1 MNAKLVGTLRGC
13 CFLALVVAVLLGA
26 HTTQAQVTVK
36 TVPLDPANLTT
47 PHTTFNGATIVLGAT
62 VDVHGSADPFTVFW
76 NFGDGSAIQSFAL
89 AKPYDIS
96 TTHAYPAAAAVGTTW
111 TASVTVTDN
120 NNASITGTA
129 NYLVIQGP
137 NNLASAVDVAIDTG
151 LWTLHKT
158 MQRYMVAGV
167 NEGGWDIQFPSPG
180 CIAPTQT
187 CDNINGS
194 VAIDAN
200 AVQAFE
206 VNGHLQN
213 GPASDP
219 YTDDVARGLAR
230 LETYLAAFSVV
241 PNKPY
246 NFNAP
251 PTCPNG
257 GTTPC
262 TFTFDG
268 NGNGQY
274 VLFNDPTGQTM
285 YTTGQVMDA
294 FIASSTPN
302 AVAVTGPAGVKGKKF
317 VDIVQDALDAYSYCQ
332 YGSNFNVDSAAG
344 GAWLYGCLQGDDSSV
359 SQWAAIGAI
368 GAQRGFGLTIPP
380 IVQSANAVWITYSQA
395 ADGSFGYRGKTPVWG
410 PYADTPSSMVQMAM
424 DGIGR
429 GDARWDKAETFM
441 RDNFGNTGEPGCGV
455 NAQCQAGVAPKAY
468 TYGLFSFT
476 KSMLLHN
483 AGGALAPIVLLQ
495 SKTPGV
501 SPIDWYAA
509 EVSKGAPT
517 DGVARTLVNRQDP
530 GGFWTGHS
538 FVGQHYPFE
547 TAWSIIMLRKTV
559 FVQCVNNLGGRGT
572 PGGTAPA
579 RIDLTWTGI
588 PNTASYDVLRGTVN
602 QGPYTK
608 VGNTTTTA
616 FSDRTGLS
624 NSKTYYYVLQPLSA
638 SGVEI
643 CQSNQATVPI
653 PAPH

>member
-13 CFLALVVAVLLGA
+13 CFLALAVAVLLGA
-26 HTTQAQVTVK
+26 YTTQAQVTVK
-36 TVPLDPANLTT
+36 TVPLDPTNPTT
-47 PHTTFNGATIVLGAT
+47 PHSTFNGKTIVLGAT

-76 NFGDGSAIQSFAL
+76 NFGDGSPIVNFAL
-89 AKPYDIS
+89 VKPFDIS

-120 NNASITGTA
+120 NNASNTGTA

-158 MQRYMVAGV
+158 MQRYVVAGV

-180 CIAPTQT
+180 CVVPTQT
-187 CDNINGS
+187 CDNVNGS

-206 VNGHLQN
+206 VNGHLQD

-230 LETYLAAFSVV
+230 LETYLAAFPVV
-241 PNKPY
+241 ANKAY

-251 PTCPNG
+251 PACPNG

-262 TFTFDG
+262 TYTFDG

-294 FIASSTPN
+294 FIASDTPN

-317 VDIVQDALDAYSYCQ
+317 VDIVQDGVDAYSYCQ
-332 YGSNFNVDSAAG
+332 YGSNFNVDSASG

-410 PYADTPSSMVQMAM
+410 PYADTPSSMVQMVM

-455 NAQCQAGVAPKAY
+455 NPQCLAGVAPKAY

-476 KSMLLHN
+476 KSMLLHDP
-483 AGGALAPIVLLQ
+483 GGSLQPIILLQ

-501 SPIDWYAA
+501 SPIDWYGA
-509 EVSKGAPT
+509 EVANGAPT
-517 DGVARTLVNRQDP
+517 DGVARTLVDRQDP

-538 FVGQHYPFE
+538 YVANHFPFE
-547 TAWSIIMLRKTV
+547 TAWSIIMLRRTV

-572 PGGTAPA
+572 PSGRAAA

-588 PNTASYDVLRGTVN
+588 PNTASYDVLRGATN
-602 QGPYTK
+602 GGPYSK
-608 VGNTTTTA
+608 VGNSTTTA

-624 NSKTYYYVLQPLSA
+624 NGNTYYYVLQPLSA
-638 SGVEI
+638 NGVEI
-643 CQSNQATVPI
+643 CQSNQASVPI